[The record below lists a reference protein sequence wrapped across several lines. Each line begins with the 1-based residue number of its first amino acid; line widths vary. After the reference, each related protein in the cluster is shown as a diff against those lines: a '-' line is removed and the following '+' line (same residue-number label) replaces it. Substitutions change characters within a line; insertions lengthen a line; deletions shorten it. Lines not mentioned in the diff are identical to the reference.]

1 MAGMIFITIFF
12 SVLFVTS
19 ICFNVIVFY
28 VIVKSKQLHTSQ
40 FVYMATIALSNT
52 LTTLVVHPSVL
63 AHMWLLA
70 GQPLDDGHVTD
81 YREKLS
87 RAYIETLGAGTMLPV
102 CVSIYTLI
110 VATGD
115 RLYAITW
122 PLKYHRRN
130 SLGRT
135 HKICTSI
142 WLSAT
147 FVALFPVLTR
157 PHVRYDLQTLVW
169 VTIAGRHS
177 NVIYVVVLCV
187 PMFLLWVMSFVTY
200 NKAGAGWQVRE
211 VEGATTRRRQS
222 IRNANLQKCMTK
234 TLVNV
239 VGSWTVSILPLAC
252 LLVVGLIDPDVN
264 LNSRRK
270 LRSRGLTPLFV
281 VEWFAF
287 MSFTLHTLWCFV
299 VLNKENRQFRRAK
312 ANLLCCYDSKEVAR
326 GSVAKRGSLL
336 MSRQKSNYPSLNLNF
351 EMQVKNQNF

>member
-1 MAGMIFITIFF
+1 MIGMILITLFF
-12 SVLFVTS
+12 SVLFILS
-19 ICFNVIVFY
+19 IAFNSVVFY
-28 VIVKSKQLHTSQ
+28 VIIRSKPLHTSQ
-40 FVYMATIALSNT
+40 FVYMASIALSNT

-63 AHMWLLA
+63 VHMWLLA
-70 GQPLDDGHVTD
+70 GQNFENGHVVS
-81 YREKLS
+81 YGERLS
-87 RAYIETLGAGTMLPV
+87 QGYIETLGVGTMLPI

-115 RLYAITW
+115 RLYAIMW

-135 HKICTSI
+135 HKICMSI
-142 WLSAT
+142 WLSAL
-147 FVALFPVLTR
+147 FVAVFPVLTKPR
-157 PHVRYDLQTLVW
+157 VRYDLQTLVW
-169 VTIAGRHS
+169 VTIDGRHS

-187 PMFLLWVMSFVTY
+187 PMLLLWVMSLITY
-200 NKAGAGWQVRE
+200 NKAGAGWSVT
-211 VEGATTRRRQS
+211 EGATTRKRQS

-239 VGSWTVSILPLAC
+239 VGSWTASILPLAC

-299 VLNKENRQFRRAK
+299 VLNKENKQFRRAK
-312 ANLLCCYDSKEVAR
+312 SHLLCCYGNQLRGVQ
-326 GSVAKRGSLL
+326 GSVVKRGSYQ
-336 MSRQKSNYPSLNLNF
+336 MSRPKSNYQSSNF
-351 EMQVKNQNF
+351 GLELQVKN

>member
-1 MAGMIFITIFF
+1 MIGMIFITTFF
-12 SVLFVTS
+12 IILFVTS

-28 VIVKSKQLHTSQ
+28 VIVRSKQLHTSQ

-63 AHMWLLA
+63 VHMWLLA
-70 GQPLDDGHVTD
+70 GQRLDNRDGHVTH

-87 RAYIETLGAGTMLPV
+87 RAYIETLGVGTMLPV

-115 RLYAITW
+115 RLYAIMW

-142 WLSAT
+142 WLSAA

-177 NVIYVVVLCV
+177 NVIYIVVLCV

-200 NKAGAGWQVRE
+200 NKAGSGWQVRE
-211 VEGATTRRRQS
+211 AEGATTRRRQS
-222 IRNANLQKCMTK
+222 ISYANLQKCMTK

-312 ANLLCCYDSKEVAR
+312 AQLLCCHDVSKEVAR
-326 GSVAKRGSLL
+326 GSVMKRGSLL
-336 MSRQKSNYPSLNLNF
+336 VSKQKSSNLNF